1 MAPTRVVGKGVEFFV
16 AAGWRQFTLD
26 KQFKV
31 TSACAPLAELCVWP
45 AEKLAG
51 SSFPEL
57 FRLADRERLQIQL
70 SQLKSTSISSISSLL
85 VMLQVNGQAPIPVE
99 LMLYPAAEKSAQ
111 GDYVGFIRPIPETF
125 ASFFE
130 EKVSQQLGFKPKH
143 VERIAQLGRHIA
155 AILDLDTLLDYVV
168 KSLSQ
173 DFGYSYTSIFLVD
186 DDETT
191 VTLRARSGV
200 PVDATHH
207 ISLPIDSQTVIG
219 RVSATAKPIQV
230 PNTRRYQ
237 YDQPSFLSIK
247 PQSELAVPIVSG
259 REVLGVVDVQSE
271 LPYAFQTG
279 DLVLLQTIA
288 SQLAVAV
295 ANARLLEERDR
306 RMVELSTFNQIGVAL
321 VGHQDLES
329 TLSNILRRVSGLFQV
344 EAVSLMLLEEDGLH
358 FAVAIGEGAE
368 EIKSFVLKPGQG
380 IAWSVVEKRQSIRVD
395 DVKADARHFSDI
407 DAAINFSTHAL
418 LAVPVQ
424 IHDRVLGVI
433 EVMNRRDGLPFSR
446 DNEVTLE
453 FIASA
458 VAVVLEN
465 ARLFEETQQ
474 QLNALTTLTQASEAI
489 TKAPDLKQLLEVVL
503 DATLS
508 MSGAEV
514 GAITLTDDLMPQ
526 TLRLVVGRGYQAET
540 IEQFNRLNLL
550 YDVGVFGKAF
560 RSGEIVMVDRATDPQ
575 LGISGQLAT
584 VVPSSFTAVPLF
596 SQGDFVGIIIL
607 HTLPNAATRAM
618 LKAVAEIAAVA
629 IDKARLYGKTNQW
642 LAEVLTL
649 YTLADQLTNVLDLNL
664 SYIIESSV
672 GILRHALDCS
682 CCCLFLKEQFAKGE
696 TLALKACSGRSEF
709 GQRTPETEYIMTLAK
724 ELVRQPRSLYL
735 EDITVPHLVDSS
747 GQTLPE
753 PPPLLL
759 TPVDPAQ
766 AEPRLCSVMMVP
778 LAVKDRVLGV
788 LSIDHRKP
796 KAFSQ
801 SEDRL
806 LTIAAAQIST
816 AIDNVRLY
824 NDLEQHAAELELALG
839 ELREANRL
847 KSEFVQNVSH
857 ELRTPLTFVLAYVE
871 LIREGSLGQVPAE
884 IQNKLT
890 IISEK
895 TRAIT
900 RLVDD
905 VVSLQKIEAG
915 NLRFEAI
922 APHQL
927 VSNAISGASASAAE
941 HRIEIVAHSLP
952 DLPAVWVDVDR
963 IGQVFDNLISNAIKF
978 SLTGGKIEIT
988 AEQANDFIKFS
999 VHDYG
1004 IGIPADKLERI
1015 FERFYQVDG
1024 STTRRYRGAGLGL
1037 AIVKQIV
1044 EAHSGHVTVVSEPN
1058 KNTIFSFYLP
1068 VYRGEIQFESA

>member
-1 MAPTRVVGKGVEFFV
+1 MAPTRLVGNSLEFFV
-16 AAGWRQFTLD
+16 AAGWRHFTLD
-26 KQFKV
+26 EQFKV
-31 TSACAPLAELCVWP
+31 VSPCVSLAELCALP
-45 AEKLAG
+45 AKKLAG
-51 SSFPEL
+51 TSFSEL
-57 FRLADRERLQIQL
+57 FSLAERERLQLYL
-70 SQLKSTSISSISSLL
+70 SQLKPTSISSVSSLL
-85 VMLQVNGQAPIPVE
+85 LMLQVNDQPPIPIE
-99 LMLYPAAEKSAQ
+99 LMLHLAAAESSQ
-111 GDYVGFIRPIPETF
+111 GGYVGFIRPIPAAFT
-125 ASFFE
+125 SFFE
-130 EKVSQQLGFKPKH
+130 EKVSQQLGFKHKH
-143 VERIAQLGRHIA
+143 IERIAQLGRHIA

-186 DDETT
+186 DDEST

-200 PVDATHH
+200 SVDATGH
-207 ISLPIDSQTVIG
+207 ISLPIASQTVIG
-219 RVSATAKPIQV
+219 HVAATAKPIQV
-230 PNTRRYQ
+230 PNARQHQ
-237 YDQPSFLSIK
+237 YDQPNFLLVN
-247 PQSELAVPIVSG
+247 PQSELAIPIVSG
-259 REVLGVVDVQSE
+259 REVLGVVDVQCE
-271 LPYAFQTG
+271 APHAFQT
-279 DLVLLQTIA
+279 DDVILLQNIA
-288 SQLAVAV
+288 NQLAVAI

-358 FAVAIGEGAE
+358 FAVAIGGGAE

-395 DVKADARHFSDI
+395 NVKADSRHFSDV
-407 DAAINFSTHAL
+407 DTAVNFTTHSL

-433 EVMNRRDGLPFSR
+433 EVMNRQDGLSFSH
-446 DNEVTLE
+446 DNQVTLE

-465 ARLFEETQQ
+465 ARLFEETQR
-474 QLNALTTLTQASEAI
+474 QLKTLTTLTQASEAI
-489 TKAPDLKQLLEVVL
+489 TKAPDLNQLLEVVL

-508 MSGAEV
+508 ICAATA
-514 GAITLTDDLMPQ
+514 GAIALTDDLMPQ

-540 IEQFNRLNLL
+540 IELFNRLNLL

-560 RSGEIVMVDRATDPQ
+560 RSGEIVVTDSAADSQ
-575 LGISGQLAT
+575 LGISGQLAI
-584 VVPSSFTAVPLF
+584 VIPESFTTVPLF

-607 HTLPNAATRAM
+607 HALPKAATRAM

-629 IDKARLYGKTNQW
+629 IDKARLFGKTNQW

-649 YTLADQLTNVLDLNL
+649 YTLADQLTNVLDLSL
-664 SYIIESSV
+664 SHIIESSV
-672 GILRHALDCS
+672 GILRHALDCNS
-682 CCCLFLKEQFAKGE
+682 CCLFLREPAGDSKM
-696 TLALKACSGRSEF
+696 LALKSCSGRSES
-709 GQRTPETEYIMTLAK
+709 GRRTLETDYIMTLAE

-735 EDITVPHLVDSS
+735 EDITAPHLVDPS

-753 PPPLLL
+753 PPPFLSV
-759 TPVDPAQ
+759 PRDPAQ
-766 AEPRLCSVMMVP
+766 IRSVMMVP
-778 LAVKDRVLGV
+778 LVVKDGVLGV

-839 ELREANRL
+839 ELREVNRL

-884 IQNKLT
+884 VQNKLT

-915 NLRFEAI
+915 KLRFEVI
-922 APHQL
+922 TPHQL
-927 VSNAISGASASAAE
+927 VDNATFGASASAAE
-941 HRIEIVAHSLP
+941 HQIGIVAHSSP

-978 SLTGGKIEIT
+978 SPTGGQIEIM
-988 AEQANDFIKFS
+988 AEQIDDFIKFS
-999 VHDYG
+999 VHDHG
-1004 IGIPADKLERI
+1004 IGIPADKLERV

-1024 STTRRYRGAGLGL
+1024 STTRRYGGTGLGL

-1044 EAHSGHVTVVSEPN
+1044 EAHGGHVTVLSEPH
-1058 KNTIFSFYLP
+1058 KNTIFSFFLP
-1068 VYRGEIQFESA
+1068 VYRGEFQFVSA